1 MKVPKS
7 GPCRWPAARHSK
19 RRWIN
24 SIVITTRWSRIM
36 GWSHVIR
43 GWLHMM
49 TDWLIK
55 LHHRLLEYN
64 DQKLIDLSNLQAG
77 LWENCRSL
85 LLQLFLV
92 SRCRV
97 LSIPDY
103 GTIFGPSPGGK
114 GGGFVDSFLRLILQ
128 ICVFFKLT
136 LFLRRTSSL
145 LLEYTSHIGPTS
157 FLRGWLE
164 IWIIINN
171 ENDYSS
177 SSNTILLRLVSS
189 RTTATSRRRCLI
201 MPGSTSGQ
209 WGSTRTWPMRRWA
222 SPTLAIP
229 TSLSLTGR
237 WWRNDGPTMR
247 PSGCNFIIALVLAIT
262 IISDVMIISAML
274 TSNLAGFSPSWM
286 TLACPTRPSWS
297 SGATTVTSWAST
309 PSGWRPPTSRS
320 PTGFPSC
327 SGCLE
332 QPTRRGPRQTRLSRW
347 SISSPPLW
355 KRLGCHLLTFA
366 QKKSQQVLF
375 FVRRGRVWCP
385 SWETMIKSN
394 GEMLPFGS
402 TGARAADMGGTQRW
416 YQPLWDTQSG
426 PKGTATPS
434 GSTLTFSMKRSSVPY
449 GIWCDHKISGFYFP
463 GDGLPT

>member
-1 MKVPKS
+1 MLSEVDYTWWQTGWSNFITGCLSTMIKS
-7 GPCRWPAARHSK
+7 WLTSQIYRLGSEKIAGVCSCSSSWWAGVGFWAFQ
-19 RRWIN
+19 
-24 SIVITTRWSRIM
+24 IM
-36 GWSHVIR
+36 GQFS
-43 GWLHMM
+43 
-49 TDWLIK
+49 DP
-55 LHHRLLEYN
+55 LLEGREGV
-64 DQKLIDLSNLQAG
+64 LLTVV
-77 LWENCRSL
+77 RS
-85 LLQLFLV
+85 
-92 SRCRV
+92 C
-97 LSIPDY
+97 
-103 GTIFGPSPGGK
+103 TW
-114 GGGFVDSFLRLILQ
+114 SFR
-128 ICVFFKLT
+128 CVFFKLT
-136 LFLRRTSSL
+136 FFLRRTSSL

-201 MPGSTSGQ
+201 MPGSTSGL

-262 IISDVMIISAML
+262 IITVMIISAML